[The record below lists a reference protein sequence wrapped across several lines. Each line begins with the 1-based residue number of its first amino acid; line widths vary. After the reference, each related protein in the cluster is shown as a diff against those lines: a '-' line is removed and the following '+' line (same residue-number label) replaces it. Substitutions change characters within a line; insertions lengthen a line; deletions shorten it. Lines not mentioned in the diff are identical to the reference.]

1 MNSHYPP
8 LHPTLLTDM
17 DIIPKAENRFGLR
30 RQAEELLQEKMMQSP
45 EQLNTLSSEAQ
56 RELFHNLY
64 VHQIEL
70 ELQNEE
76 LRQAQLE
83 LNAAKAHFFDLYDLA
98 PVGYLTVRK
107 DGLINQANLAAA
119 TLLGLP
125 RRALI
130 NKQLS
135 FFIVNNDL
143 DHYHSFHNQIFES
156 NRSQTLDLRM
166 LNNDGIQFWAHLE
179 ADTAQDAGGV
189 NSLRIIITNI
199 TVLIKTEMALRESV
213 TRAESLIDSALDGV
227 ISVDQHNRIICW
239 NQQAMYI
246 FGYSLKQALGRDVA
260 ELIVPPAYREAYRQ
274 DMAQFI
280 KTGISRIVNTRTEV
294 VAMRSDDSEFPMEL
308 SISAVEQQEGY
319 FFNAYVRDITDR
331 KQAENA
337 LRIAATVFEAQ
348 EGIIITDANSAIL
361 RTNQAVSNITGY
373 TEKELIGKNPRI
385 LSSGRHG
392 ADFYAAMWKNIN
404 EIGLWEGEIWNRR
417 KSGEIYPE
425 HLTISSVKDSSG
437 RVANYVAT
445 LTDITMSQAA
455 ADKIKYL
462 AFYDPLTCLP
472 NRLLFRDRLILAFAS
487 SQRNDHYGALLFID
501 MDNFKNLND
510 TLGHGMGDLLLQ
522 QVAKRLKACVR
533 EGDTIARLG
542 GDEFVVVLE
551 DLSKSINE
559 AAIQVEAVGNKILVA
574 FSQPYHLSTHNYNN
588 TASIGIALFK
598 GQQQAIDELLK
609 QADIA
614 MYSAKASGRNTL
626 RFFDQHMQDSIAN
639 RVGLERDLKL
649 ALAKNQLIL
658 YYQPQVE
665 ANQQIIG
672 AEALIRWHHPQ
683 RGLVSPVDFIP
694 LAEETGLILP
704 IGYWILE
711 TACAQIKQWEGS
723 EPTRHIKIAVNVSA
737 RQFRQ
742 SDFVEQVRQILQS
755 TAINPKNLKLELT
768 ETIVLDDIDETIK
781 KMNELHKFGVSFSI
795 DDFGTGYSSL
805 SYLSRLPLDQL
816 KIDQSFVFNIGVK
829 NSDAVIVQT
838 IIGMAKNLDMEVIA
852 EGVET
857 EAQREFLELNG
868 CTQYQGYLFS
878 KPVPIEQFEAL
889 LKKG

>member
-404 EIGLWEGEIWNRR
+404 EICLWEGEIWNRR

-694 LAEETGLILP
+694 LAEHVGFIIELGD
-704 IGYWILE
+704 WVAH
-711 TACAQIKQWEGS
+711 AC
-723 EPTRHIKIAVNVSA
+723 
-737 RQFRQ
+737 
-742 SDFVEQVRQILQS
+742 
-755 TAINPKNLKLELT
+755 
-768 ETIVLDDIDETIK
+768 
-781 KMNELHKFGVSFSI
+781 
-795 DDFGTGYSSL
+795 
-805 SYLSRLPLDQL
+805 
-816 KIDQSFVFNIGVK
+816 
-829 NSDAVIVQT
+829 
-838 IIGMAKNLDMEVIA
+838 
-852 EGVET
+852 
-857 EAQREFLELNG
+857 
-868 CTQYQGYLFS
+868 
-878 KPVPIEQFEAL
+878 
-889 LKKG
+889 